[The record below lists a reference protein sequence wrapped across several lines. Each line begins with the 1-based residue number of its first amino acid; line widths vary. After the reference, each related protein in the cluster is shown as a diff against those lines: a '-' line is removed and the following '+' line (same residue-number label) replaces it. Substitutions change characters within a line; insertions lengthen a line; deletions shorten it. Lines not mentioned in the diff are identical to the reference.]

1 MTSIQQIKDIPGLED
16 LLSDE
21 IKDEVIEYLRLRDLK
36 KKQNKNF
43 NGGDLVDSE
52 QEDIGQ

>member
-21 IKDEVIEYLRLRDLK
+21 IKDEVIEYLRIRDLK
-36 KKQNKNF
+36 KKENKNI